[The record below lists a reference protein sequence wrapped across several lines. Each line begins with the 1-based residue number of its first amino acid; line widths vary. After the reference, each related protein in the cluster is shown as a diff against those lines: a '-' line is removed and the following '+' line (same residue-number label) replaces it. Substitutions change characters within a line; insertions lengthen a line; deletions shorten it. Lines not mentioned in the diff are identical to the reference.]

1 MDTIDFSNIKTE
13 ELNNLLTE
21 GGIICIKE
29 ELKKRHIDFLGRFT
43 KNCCFF
49 IDNTYFTNFCKVIDI
64 EDTQD
69 KIIIKCE
76 RYAITKQHCYK
87 SNEEHLSVS
96 KDYQIDQPILRSKFI
111 DISDYEYIAK
121 QIDEYIK
128 VFNSTREN
136 CLDRITKK

>member
-1 MDTIDFSNIKTE
+1 MDFSNIKTN

-21 GGIICIKE
+21 DGIIRIKE
-29 ELKKRHIDFLGRFT
+29 ELKNRYLEFLGRF
-43 KNCCFF
+43 KKDCCFF
-49 IDNTYFTNFCKVIDI
+49 IDSTYFTNFRKVIDI
-64 EDTQD
+64 EDKED

-76 RYAITKQHCYK
+76 RYTITKQHCSK
-87 SNEEHLSVS
+87 SNEEHMLVS
-96 KDYQIDQPILRSKFI
+96 KDYKIDQPILESKFI

-136 CLDRITKK
+136 CLDRIIKKEQE